1 MKLPKEIVEALKIK
15 EPDDAWV
22 YLTTSDVQGKCNISP
37 QLFTDVYDDEFIL
50 MPDLFAVKT
59 KINLNENRVGVV
71 TVAKPSKGVSW
82 SMRGPCGHIE
92 WGLPDNYSFQGIT
105 AGDILKKWGEW
116 DEKESFDALPEE
128 VQPSVIAQRGV
139 IVLKV
144 AECYSNESD
153 NSGQKLQ

>member
-15 EPDDAWV
+15 DPDDVWV
-22 YLTTSDVQGKCNISP
+22 YLTTCDVQGKCNISP
-37 QLFTDVYDDEFIL
+37 QLFTDVYDDEFLL

-71 TVAKPSKGVSW
+71 TVAKPSEGVAW
-82 SMRGPCGHIE
+82 AMRGPCGHIE

-105 AGDILKKWGEW
+105 AGDVLKKWGEW

-144 AECYSNESD
+144 AECYSYKAEES
-153 NSGQKLQ
+153 GKKL